1 MGELCGACSAPIP
14 DDASSRFERL
24 CGVVADRD
32 IVTRAVAD
40 ELPGQ
45 AVVGDVCSKDPVT
58 VRLDQERDA
67 QHDRVDEDR
76 RHCSYGQ
83 MRVDQVW
90 MLAVR
95 QRPPGR
101 RLVRVLGRH
110 LGDTGSL
117 PSQ

>member
-40 ELPGQ
+40 ELPGR

-58 VRLDQERDA
+58 VRSTRNEMPSTIASTR
-67 QHDRVDEDR
+67 
-76 RHCSYGQ
+76 
-83 MRVDQVW
+83 
-90 MLAVR
+90 
-95 QRPPGR
+95 
-101 RLVRVLGRH
+101 
-110 LGDTGSL
+110 TGGTVHTGKCGWTRFGCL
-117 PSQ
+117 PSGNVHRVAVW

>member
-1 MGELCGACSAPIP
+1 MGPVFVLDG
-14 DDASSRFERL
+14 ERL
-24 CGVVADRD
+24 CGVVTDRD

-40 ELPGQ
+40 ELPAGCCRGR
-45 AVVGDVCSKDPVT
+45 VLERFGHGPGD
-58 VRLDQERDA
+58 RERDA

-76 RHCSYGQ
+76 RHCSYGH

-90 MLAVR
+90 MLAVW

-110 LGDTGSL
+110 FGDTGSL

>member
-1 MGELCGACSAPIP
+1 MREHKIGHVFVLDG
-14 DDASSRFERL
+14 ERL
-24 CGVVADRD
+24 CGVVTDRD

-45 AVVGDVCSKDPVT
+45 AVVEDVCSKDSVT
-58 VRLDQERDA
+58 VQATRNEMP

-76 RHCSYGQ
+76 RHCSYGH
-83 MRVDQVW
+83 MRVYQVW
-90 MLAVR
+90 MLAVW

-110 LGDTGSL
+110 FGDTGRL